1 MITHPAQF
9 LHGHHALAR
18 RMACTSELTGHHGCV
33 NRLAFDDEGKLLLSG
48 SDDCSLR
55 IWSVEHDN
63 LVVPKGVITPGHVD
77 NIFGVAFM
85 PNTGNSYVASAGL
98 DQQVHLTNVETSKSL
113 RWFCHTDSVKTVA
126 PLDANVFITA
136 SKDGTSRLFDARIPP
151 TSQNPSESSIIV
163 VSVPYTNPYSNG
175 INSAIPSPTF
185 PNHILISSGEA
196 FLRVFDLRFNACN
209 RLNSPRMKQL
219 KSHASCIES
228 YCPSHLHDLSPERCS
243 SRGNIQPAY
252 VTFATFSPDA
262 NQIVASYYMDAVH
275 VFDRRIQSPTASCLS
290 GFRTNSEKKRVI
302 WHFIQEASN
311 AIVNGCVKVTIALA
325 NRVLNLEPNNILA
338 LLYKAESLLRRK
350 NCSDFR
356 VACECLQQIIA
367 IVKEDPRSIT
377 ALWGSDGPHLP
388 QCFPVSLVSWQLK
401 AEVWLMIFE
410 FRQIVAM
417 YRMIPHRLESPGWR
431 PGITGLVTRRRFE
444 YLRELCRELMER
456 RSKFFRKIHPTN
468 GQTSSNSVPPG
479 YMNDSTALRA
489 EICKAA
495 TGTEK
500 EVAHLYKSRASQQ
513 RKQVLDVLADMFAT
527 RLNEL
532 FFEFSDT
539 VADLPPHDG
548 CLHGTLRMSSTKEVW
563 RRIMD
568 GEEVP
573 ERFARELKALEAA
586 EKRLLEKFDS
596 EVLWGVRSSDDIPC
610 RRFHGHKSEQTD
622 IKEARFFGSDNQ
634 VVLSGSDDGF
644 VYIWSATTSEV
655 LTRVM
660 ADEQIVNCVLP
671 HPYRSMIIASG
682 IDSTIKVLTPEGSIT
697 STDRSMRI
705 GSGIDST
712 IKVLSP
718 EGSNNETDDE

>member
-1 MITHPAQF
+1 MIPHPSQF
-9 LHGHHALAR
+9 LHGHHALTR
-18 RMACTSELTGHHGCV
+18 RMACTSELAGHHGCV
-33 NRLAFDDEGKLLLSG
+33 NRLAFDEEGKLLLSG

-113 RWFCHTDSVKTVA
+113 RWCCHTDSVKTVA
-126 PLDANVFITA
+126 PLDANLFITG
-136 SKDGTSRLFDARIPP
+136 SKDGTSRLFDTRI
-151 TSQNPSESSIIV
+151 QNPSESSTV
-163 VSVPYTNPYSNG
+163 VVTVPCTNLYSYG

-185 PNHILISSGEA
+185 SNHILISSGDA
-196 FLRVFDLRFNACN
+196 FLRVFDLRFSACN
-209 RLNSPRMKQL
+209 RLNSSRMKQL
-219 KSHASCIES
+219 KSQASCIES

-243 SRGNIQPAY
+243 SRGSTQPAY

-275 VFDRRIQSPTASCLS
+275 VFDRQSQSPTASCLS
-290 GFRTNSEKKRVI
+290 GFRTVSEKKRVV
-302 WHFIQEASN
+302 WHFTQEASG
-311 AIVNGCVKVTIALA
+311 AILNGGVMATIALA
-325 NRVLNLEPNNILA
+325 NRILNLEPNNILA

-356 VACECLQQIIA
+356 VAFECLQQIIY

-388 QCFPVSLVSWQLK
+388 LCFPMSLISWKLK

-410 FRQIVAM
+410 FRKIVAM
-417 YRMIPHRLESPGWR
+417 YRMIPHRLESSGWR

-456 RSKFFRKIHPTN
+456 RSKFFRKIHTTN
-468 GQTSSNSVPPG
+468 GHTAANSAPSANV
-479 YMNDSTALRA
+479 NDSTVLRA
-489 EICKAA
+489 EICTAA

-500 EVAHLYKSRASQQ
+500 EAAHLYKTPASQQ
-513 RKQVLDVLADMFAT
+513 RKQVLDILANMFAT

-539 VADLPPHDG
+539 IADLPPYDA
-548 CLHGTLRMSSTKEVW
+548 CLQGTLRMSSMKDVW
-563 RRIMD
+563 RRI
-568 GEEVP
+568 GEGEDAP
-573 ERFARELKALEAA
+573 ERFAREMKALEAA
-586 EKRLLEKFDS
+586 EKRLMEKSDS
-596 EVLWGVRSSDDIPC
+596 EVLWGVRPSDDIPC

-622 IKEARFFGSDNQ
+622 IKEARFFGSGNQ

-644 VYIWSATTSEV
+644 VYIWSATTSEL
-655 LTRVM
+655 LTRVK

-697 STDRSMRI
+697 GTECSMRNAFRV
-705 GSGIDST
+705 GSSS
-712 IKVLSP
+712 KLSSP
-718 EGSNNETDDE
+718 DCPSHETDDE